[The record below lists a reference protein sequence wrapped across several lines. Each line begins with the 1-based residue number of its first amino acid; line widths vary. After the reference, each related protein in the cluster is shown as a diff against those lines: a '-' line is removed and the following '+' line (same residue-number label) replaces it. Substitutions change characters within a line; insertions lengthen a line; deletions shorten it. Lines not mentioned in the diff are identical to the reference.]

1 MSEKIFT
8 LYEEYN
14 IDSPYTDCHR
24 YRDPI
29 FVPNGNAGKL
39 DERLFMGERSIAEV
53 LVKTYTRRTINKE
66 EAAVDKKEAT

>member
-1 MSEKIFT
+1 
-8 LYEEYN
+8 LYEEYD
-14 IDSPYTDCHR
+14 IDAPYTSCHR

-29 FVPNGNAGKL
+29 SVPNCNAGKL
-39 DERLFMGERSIAEV
+39 DERLVMGGRSIAEV